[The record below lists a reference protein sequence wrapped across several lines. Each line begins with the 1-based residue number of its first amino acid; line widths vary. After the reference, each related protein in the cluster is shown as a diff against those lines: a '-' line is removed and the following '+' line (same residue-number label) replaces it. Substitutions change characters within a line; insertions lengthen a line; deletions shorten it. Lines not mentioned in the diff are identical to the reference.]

1 MMKTKLKLALLAS
14 SALFASSA
22 WAQQQP
28 TPPEHYTLDAN
39 GVDLVTGQFTYQVND
54 VVIGDPGQ
62 GGLVHGRIW
71 TNGGWRDTLAGTV
84 RVVGSVYTV
93 SLGGISEV
101 FTKSGSNFIPASNR
115 GATLTQSGNL
125 ITLTASDGTK
135 AEYSTTYNGST
146 SPYVANNAAL
156 MSVRRPNGEIL
167 NYHWNGVT
175 YCSLRERLVDPD
187 APAACLRWDNAVRL
201 EAVSNN
207 RGYQINFKY
216 ASNNVPDDGRQLQ
229 TGWLRRV
236 GVSGV
241 NLAVVTCN
249 PYGGGC
255 ADSGSWPSAT
265 YDAGNFG
272 GRIISSTDQVGRTTR
287 YSYDSAS
294 GGLIAVRLPGS
305 AVDDLAIAYAA
316 GKASSVM
323 TASGSWNYTYAD
335 AGTTRTTTATGP
347 LGQLLTVVS
356 DQTIGR
362 ATSVTERV
370 SAAPAVNRTSTY
382 TYDAQRR
389 LKRVTQPEGDYGE
402 LTYDARGN
410 VTQVLHAPK
419 PGSGLGNITTSSVY
433 PATCANPVTCNL
445 PTSTTDARGA
455 TTDYVYDPVHGGV
468 TSVTAPAPI
477 SGGPRPE
484 TRIAYAPQTAYVKN
498 NAGAF
503 VATYGGPIALPVS
516 TSTCITGSSCAGT
529 AQEVKTSIV
538 YGAAGVANNL
548 LPTSVTIGAG
558 DGSLSA
564 TTAMSYTP
572 AGDVATVDGPLA
584 GTADTTTYRYD
595 NARQLVGVVGPDPD
609 GAGPLLRRAQRTA
622 YNARGQ
628 ATLSEAGTVNGLSD
642 GDWAA
647 FNSLQQTSIVYDAY
661 GRPTHQRRTAGG
673 ATHAVQ
679 QISYDAAGRVE
690 CTATR
695 MNPAAFHALPASA
708 CDLGPGGIYGPDR
721 IMKVG
726 YDAAGQTTSTVSGW
740 GVAPITE
747 SAAYSSN
754 GKPISLTDG
763 QGNVTTLTYDGFD
776 RLARMNYP
784 NATGGGTSSIDYE
797 QYGYDAGGNV
807 TTYRNRGGDTVSYAY
822 DALGRVTLAD
832 ASAADDVSYAY
843 DNLGRTLSASGGGQT
858 LNFTWDAL
866 GRRTS
871 ESGPQGAIWSGYDL
885 AGRRTQLTWPD
896 GFHVN
901 YDYNAAGDLTA
912 IRENGATNWQLASWA
927 YDNLGRRIAQARA
940 NGVNTTWTYDAA
952 GQLASVSHAGTTNQ
966 PLSVNLTYNPAG
978 QIVSRTMSNPTYA
991 YAPGA
996 GAITYANNGKNQVTN
1011 VGGAAVG
1018 YDGRQNITNAPA
1030 MGSYGYDGLNR
1041 LTSANTAAGS
1051 MWTSYD
1057 PMGRL
1062 FQEAGGATY
1071 RFLYDGAQMVGEYD
1085 GAGHLQRRFIPG
1097 LGLDEH
1103 VLTYEGAGLTDR
1115 RWMLQDERQSVV
1127 AYLNGS
1133 GATLSINTYDEYGR
1147 PGAGNAGRFQYTGQ
1161 MWLPQAQVYH
1171 YRARAYAPQL
1181 GRFMQTD
1188 PIGYGDGA
1196 NLYAYVGADPMNMT
1210 DPLGLER
1217 REYPCITSASSRV
1230 LSDGTLVL
1238 NFERGT
1244 CTIDLG
1250 VDSWFEHQGGHA
1262 TGKIGRDDTRPV
1274 CTRSAAVPL
1283 VYGEGGGTAAMGEML
1298 IAGVNSQLPK
1308 SIPLLTAYA
1317 KLMAGIGYAIDVYNE
1332 SVQWGNDRQRGVST
1346 GASVA
1351 AVSGRWGSRAAATA
1365 GGARAGAVA
1374 GRRVGGSRGRLL
1386 GSVIGGGSAAMAAS
1400 ATGLDR
1406 QAGEAAQNAYLNSQ
1420 GCP

>member
-1 MMKTKLKLALLAS
+1 MKTTLKLALLAS

-39 GVDLVTGQFTYQVND
+39 GVDLVTGQFAYQIND
-54 VVIGDPGQ
+54 VVIGDPAQ

-101 FTKSGSNFIPASNR
+101 FSKSGSSFIPASNR

-156 MSVRRPNGEIL
+156 MSVRRPNGEVL

-175 YCSLRERLVDPD
+175 YCSLRDRFTDPD

-201 EAVSNN
+201 EGVSNN

-236 GVSGV
+236 GASGV
-241 NLAVVTCN
+241 NLAVVACN

-272 GRIISSTDQVGRTTR
+272 GRIISSTDQVGRTTS
-287 YSYDSAS
+287 YGYDSAS
-294 GGLIAVRLPGS
+294 GGLISVRLPGS

-316 GKASSVM
+316 GKASSVT

-335 AGTTRTTTATGP
+335 AGTTRTTTVTGP

-370 SAAPAVNRTSTY
+370 SATPAVNRTTTY

-410 VTQVLHAPK
+410 VTQTLHAPK
-419 PGSGLGNITTSSVY
+419 PGSGLGNITTSAVY

-445 PTSTTDARGA
+445 PTATTDARGA
-455 TTDYVYDPVHGGV
+455 TTDYAYDPVHGGV
-468 TSVTAPAPI
+468 TSVTLPAPTP
-477 SGGPRPE
+477 GAPRPQA
-484 TRIAYAPQTAYVKN
+484 RIAYAPQTAWYKN
-498 NAGAF
+498 FAGTLTAAPSS
-503 VATYGGPIALPVS
+503 VTLPVAMS
-516 TSTCITGSSCAGT
+516 ECVTGSSCAGT
-529 AQEVKTSIV
+529 ANEVKTSIV
-538 YGAAGVANNL
+538 YGAPGVANNL
-548 LPTSVTIGAG
+548 LPTAVTTGAG

-564 TTAMSYTP
+564 TTAVTYTP
-572 AGDVATVDGPLA
+572 NGDVATVDGPLPGA
-584 GTADTTTYRYD
+584 QDTTSYRYD

-609 GAGPLLRRAQRTA
+609 GGGPLLRRAQRTA

-647 FNSLQQTSIVYDAY
+647 FNSLQQASVVYDAY
-661 GRPTHQRRTAGG
+661 GRPTHQRQTAGG
-673 ATHAVQ
+673 ATHAMQ
-679 QISYDAAGRVE
+679 QVSYDAAGRVE

-695 MNPAAFHALPASA
+695 MNPAAFHAPPASA
-708 CDLGPGGIYGPDR
+708 CDLGPGGIHGPDR

-726 YDAAGQTTSTVSGW
+726 YDAAGQMTSTVSGW

-747 SAAYSSN
+747 SAAYNAN

-763 QGNVTTLTYDGFD
+763 QGNVSTLAYDGFD

-784 NATGGGTSSIDYE
+784 NASGGGTSSSDYE
-797 QYGYDAGGNV
+797 QYDYDAGGNV

-843 DNLGRTLSASGGGQT
+843 DNLGRILQAAIAGRPQT
-858 LNFTWDAL
+858 FTYDAL
-866 GRRTS
+866 GRQLTD
-871 ESGPQGAIWSGYDL
+871 SGPLGATSSQFDL
-885 AGRRTQLTWPD
+885 AGRRTRLTWPD

-901 YDYNAAGDLTA
+901 YDYNTTGDLTA

-927 YDNLGRRIAQARA
+927 YDNLGRRVAQARA
-940 NGVNTTWTYDAA
+940 NGANTNWTYDTA
-952 GQLASVSHAGTTNQ
+952 GRVASLSHDLPGTADD
-966 PLSVNLTYNPAG
+966 LSLNFTYNPAG
-978 QIVSRTMSNPTYA
+978 QIVSRTMSNSAYA
-991 YAPGA
+991 YTPASGT
-996 GAITYANNGKNQVTN
+996 INYANNGKNQMTN
-1011 VGGAAVG
+1011 VGGSAVS
-1018 YDGRQNITNAPA
+1018 YDVRQNITGAP
-1030 MGSYGYDGLNR
+1030 MGSYTYDGLNR
-1041 LTSANTAAGS
+1041 MYSSTVGGVSN
-1051 MWTSYD
+1051 WYFYD
-1057 PMGRL
+1057 GASRL
-1062 FQEAGGATY
+1062 FEAGGIQ
-1071 RFLYDGAQMVGEYD
+1071 FVYDGGRPIAEYYQ
-1085 GAGHLQRRFIPG
+1085 GAVIRRHIPG
-1097 LGLDEH
+1097 LAMDET
-1103 VLTYEGAGLTDR
+1103 VVTYEGSGIQDR
-1115 RWMLQDERQSVV
+1115 QYLMADERLSVTAV
-1127 AYLNGS
+1127 TGS
-1133 GATLSINTYDEYGR
+1133 VGNILARNTYDEYGQ
-1147 PGAGNAGRFQYTGQ
+1147 PGSGNSGRFQYTGQ
-1161 MWLPQAQVYH
+1161 MWLPNAQVYH
-1171 YRARAYAPQL
+1171 YKARVYAPQL

-1188 PIGYGDGA
+1188 PIGYGGGA
-1196 NLYAYVGADPMNMT
+1196 NLYAYVGGDPMNWV
-1210 DPLGLER
+1210 DPWGEER
-1217 REYPCITSASSRV
+1217 CR
-1230 LSDGTLVL
+1230 
-1238 NFERGT
+1238 
-1244 CTIDLG
+1244 
-1250 VDSWFEHQGGHA
+1250 
-1262 TGKIGRDDTRPV
+1262 
-1274 CTRSAAVPL
+1274 
-1283 VYGEGGGTAAMGEML
+1283 EGGG
-1298 IAGVNSQLPK
+1298 
-1308 SIPLLTAYA
+1308 
-1317 KLMAGIGYAIDVYNE
+1317 
-1332 SVQWGNDRQRGVST
+1332 
-1346 GASVA
+1346 ASCETDPV
-1351 AVSGRWGSRAAATA
+1351 R
-1365 GGARAGAVA
+1365 
-1374 GRRVGGSRGRLL
+1374 GRREFSWLSLWPRLVDFGGPSLGGVGGSRG
-1386 GSVIGGGSAAMAAS
+1386 SSAAVTEGLKVIVQEVASNLENVCPVLSGELGIGAVAEGKIGARGGASLAAGIDGGTVRFRFGMS
-1400 ATGLDR
+1400 RSGFNADAFFTQGGTYDASFMKYISSGGLSREAPIRPGLSNSMPDFSRQENNFYGLDEQLGLIGTGR
-1406 QAGEAAQNAYLNSQ
+1406 FKAGAHISENCKSMKF
-1420 GCP
+1420 

>member
-1 MMKTKLKLALLAS
+1 M
-14 SALFASSA
+14 
-22 WAQQQP
+22 
-28 TPPEHYTLDAN
+28 
-39 GVDLVTGQFTYQVND
+39 
-54 VVIGDPGQ
+54 
-62 GGLVHGRIW
+62 
-71 TNGGWRDTLAGTV
+71 
-84 RVVGSVYTV
+84 
-93 SLGGISEV
+93 
-101 FTKSGSNFIPASNR
+101 
-115 GATLTQSGNL
+115 
-125 ITLTASDGTK
+125 
-135 AEYSTTYNGST
+135 
-146 SPYVANNAAL
+146 
-156 MSVRRPNGEIL
+156 
-167 NYHWNGVT
+167 
-175 YCSLRERLVDPD
+175 
-187 APAACLRWDNAVRL
+187 
-201 EAVSNN
+201 
-207 RGYQINFKY
+207 
-216 ASNNVPDDGRQLQ
+216 
-229 TGWLRRV
+229 
-236 GVSGV
+236 
-241 NLAVVTCN
+241 
-249 PYGGGC
+249 
-255 ADSGSWPSAT
+255 
-265 YDAGNFG
+265 
-272 GRIISSTDQVGRTTR
+272 
-287 YSYDSAS
+287 
-294 GGLIAVRLPGS
+294 
-305 AVDDLAIAYAA
+305 
-316 GKASSVM
+316 
-323 TASGSWNYTYAD
+323 
-335 AGTTRTTTATGP
+335 
-347 LGQLLTVVS
+347 
-356 DQTIGR
+356 
-362 ATSVTERV
+362 
-370 SAAPAVNRTSTY
+370 TY

-410 VTQVLHAPK
+410 VTQTLHAPK
-419 PGSGLGNITTSSVY
+419 PGSGLGNITTSAVY
-433 PATCANPVTCNL
+433 PGTCANPVTCNL
-445 PTSTTDARGA
+445 PTATTDARGA
-455 TTDYVYDPVHGGV
+455 TTDYAYDPVHGGV
-468 TSVTAPAPI
+468 TSVTAPAPTP
-477 SGGPRPE
+477 GAARPQ
-484 TRIAYAPQTAYVKN
+484 TRIAYAPQTAWYKN
-498 NAGAF
+498 AAGVLAAAPSA
-503 VATYGGPIALPVS
+503 VTLPVS
-516 TSTCITGSSCAGT
+516 TSSCVTGSSCVGT

-538 YGAAGVANNL
+538 YGAPGVANNL
-548 LPTSVTIGAG
+548 LPTAVTTGAG

-564 TTAMSYTP
+564 TTAMTYTP
-572 AGDVATVDGPLA
+572 NGDVATVDGPLA

-609 GAGPLLRRAQRTA
+609 GGGPLLRRAQRTA

-647 FNSLQQTSIVYDAY
+647 FNSLQQASVVYDAY
-661 GRPTHQRRTAGG
+661 GRPTHQRQTAGG

-679 QISYDAAGRVE
+679 QVSYDAAGRVE

-695 MNPAAFHALPASA
+695 MNPAAFHAPPASA
-708 CDLGPGGIYGPDR
+708 CDLGPGGIHGPDR
-721 IMKVG
+721 IMKIG

-747 SAAYSSN
+747 SAAYSLN

-763 QGNVTTLTYDGFD
+763 QGNVSTLTYDGFD

-901 YDYNAAGDLTA
+901 YDYNTVGDLTA

-1018 YDGRQNITNAPA
+1018 YDGRQNIANAPA

-1057 PMGRL
+1057 PAGRL
-1062 FQEAGGATY
+1062 FQEVGGATY

-1085 GAGHLQRRFIPG
+1085 GAGNLQRRFIPG

-1103 VLTYEGAGLTDR
+1103 ILTYEGAGLTDR

-1133 GATLSINTYDEYGR
+1133 GATLSINTYDEYGQ

-1196 NLYAYVGADPMNMT
+1196 NLYAYVGADPMNAT
-1210 DPLGLER
+1210 DPWGL
-1217 REYPCITSASSRV
+1217 
-1230 LSDGTLVL
+1230 
-1238 NFERGT
+1238 
-1244 CTIDLG
+1244 CTYRYVSVG
-1250 VDSWFEHQGGHA
+1250 
-1262 TGKIGRDDTRPV
+1262 
-1274 CTRSAAVPL
+1274 
-1283 VYGEGGGTAAMGEML
+1283 GEGGIPKGGGWRMISSECLQDLQRILDSHNEFRDRVGSGGFIGRNPPPSDECASSYITVNVGVSATAFGYIVGAN
-1298 IAGVNSQLPK
+1298 AGANAQV
-1308 SIPLLTAYA
+1308 SIPLDWNLRGLQVSVSAQSGALFGGGLYAGGGLNVGGGYSSAPMTPGVSGFQFGQAEANLGWGPSVGGNAQLNLDSNGQPTGLSATRGVGGA
-1317 KLMAGIGYAIDVYNE
+1317 KLGGGAGAMAG
-1332 SVQWGNDRQRGVST
+1332 
-1346 GASVA
+1346 
-1351 AVSGRWGSRAAATA
+1351 A
-1365 GGARAGAVA
+1365 GG
-1374 GRRVGGSRGRLL
+1374 
-1386 GSVIGGGSAAMAAS
+1386 GGGIMYAS
-1400 ATGLDR
+1400 PTLR
-1406 QAGEAAQNAYLNSQ
+1406 CSQ
-1420 GCP
+1420 